1 MINDPKESVYDV
13 DVIEERYEVLC
24 WTLDESP
31 RIIHDSVYHRQFYSF
46 EGIPRKVPVEIL
58 HLAGGNSVN

>member
-13 DVIEERYEVLC
+13 DVIEERSEVLC

-31 RIIHDSVYHRQFYSF
+31 RIIHDRDIEVAPYQRLSPAVLF
-46 EGIPRKVPVEIL
+46 I
-58 HLAGGNSVN
+58 